1 MRSERWLAWM
11 PRTVFAPVLTRRR
24 FLQGLGLVAGAG
36 AVAPALGRFAPREAV
51 RIDETRPKL
60 GTWVRVVA
68 RHRDAAV
75 ASRAVERAFAAIDR
89 VDREMS
95 IHRED
100 SDLARV
106 NRASGS
112 AAARVPASV
121 LDVVAMAREGARRT
135 DGLYDPTVLPV
146 LRLYGFYG
154 APREDFPSDR
164 EIARAEARV
173 GWPGITID
181 RDAGTLGLA
190 RSGAAFD
197 LGSIGKGW
205 AVDRAAEAL
214 RAAGVRDGMV
224 DAGGNVY
231 AMGTPEDGAPGWS
244 IGVWH
249 PVTRRVDRVFV
260 LRDQAIATSGNY
272 EQFQVLAGRR
282 VGHLFDARR
291 GRPADGHLSAT
302 VLADDAVHADLMSTV
317 SFLLGPDR
325 FRWPEARDT
334 HWIG

>member
-1 MRSERWLAWM
+1 MGSDRRLAWL
-11 PRTVFAPVLTRRR
+11 PRTVFAPELTRRR
-24 FLQGLGLVAGAG
+24 FLQGLGLLAGA
-36 AVAPALGRFAPREAV
+36 AVVAPRLGRFAPREEARV
-51 RIDETRPKL
+51 DETRPKL

-75 ASRAVERAFAAIDR
+75 ATRAVERAFAAIDR

-95 IHRED
+95 IHRAD

-112 AAARVPASV
+112 AAVSVPASL
-121 LDVVAMAREGARRT
+121 LDVLALAKDGARRT
-135 DGLYDPTVLPV
+135 EGVYDPTVLPV

-154 APREDFPSDR
+154 PPRDHFPGER

-173 GWPGITID
+173 GWNDVAID
-181 RDAGTLGLA
+181 RAAGTLGLA
-190 RSGAAFD
+190 RAGAALD

-205 AVDRAAEAL
+205 AVDRAVDAL
-214 RAAGVRDGMV
+214 RAAGILDGMV

-231 AMGTPEDGAPGWS
+231 AMGTPEPGAAGWS

-260 LRDQAIATSGNY
+260 LRDRAVATSGNY
-272 EQFQVLAGRR
+272 EQFRILAGRR

-302 VLADDAVHADLMSTV
+302 VVADDGVHADLMSTV

-325 FRWPEARDT
+325 FRWPEARAT

>member
-1 MRSERWLAWM
+1 MRSERGLAWL
-11 PRTVFAPVLTRRR
+11 PRTIRAPGLTRRR
-24 FLQGLGLVAGAG
+24 FLQGLGLLAGA
-36 AVAPALGRFAPREAV
+36 AAATPLLGRLAPREGE

-68 RHRDAAV
+68 RHRDAAI
-75 ASRAVERAFAAIDR
+75 ATRAVERAFAAIDR

-95 IHRED
+95 IHRAD

-106 NRASGS
+106 NRASG
-112 AAARVPASV
+112 AAAVRVPAAL

-135 DGLYDPTVLPV
+135 GGLYDPTVLPV

-154 APREDFPSDR
+154 PARASWPSDP

-173 GWPGITID
+173 GWNGVAID
-181 RDAGTLGLA
+181 RSAGTLGLA
-190 RSGAAFD
+190 RAGAALD

-205 AVDRAAEAL
+205 AVDRAVEAL

-224 DAGGNVY
+224 DAGGNVF
-231 AMGTPEDGAPGWS
+231 AMGTPEDGAAGWS

-249 PVTRRVDRVFV
+249 PVTKRVDRVFL

-272 EQFQVLAGRR
+272 EQFRILAGRR
-282 VGHLFDARR
+282 LGHLFDARR

-302 VLADDAVHADLMSTV
+302 VLADDAVQADLMSTV

-325 FRWPEARDT
+325 FHWPEARAT